1 MSCRHGYTLI
11 ELLVVLAI
19 IGILTGLVFLSLG
32 NTGRAITKDNVADEI
47 VSRMRL
53 LQEEAIS
60 DGQERRV
67 TFLLN
72 NNQVRFYATSAEASE
87 IRSMRIVLPPGVT
100 FQSGTSLNVF
110 LARSGHM
117 RTTAGASTLLGG
129 SARIRCPGQ
138 ADLYIIWYHTGRIRL
153 SNSLD

>member
-1 MSCRHGYTLI
+1 MTCRRGYTLI

-19 IGILTGLVFLSLG
+19 IGIIAALTILSLG
-32 NTGRAITKDNVADEI
+32 NTRNDITHTSLAEEI
-47 VSRMRL
+47 LSRMRF
-53 LQEEAIS
+53 LQEQAMS

-87 IRSMRIVLPPGVT
+87 MRNLRIALPPGVT
-100 FQSGTSLNVF
+100 FQNGTSLNAF
-110 LARSGHM
+110 LTRSGHI
-117 RTTAGASTLLGG
+117 RTTSSTSTLLGG

-138 ADLYIIWYHTGRIRL
+138 DDVYIIWYHTGRMRL